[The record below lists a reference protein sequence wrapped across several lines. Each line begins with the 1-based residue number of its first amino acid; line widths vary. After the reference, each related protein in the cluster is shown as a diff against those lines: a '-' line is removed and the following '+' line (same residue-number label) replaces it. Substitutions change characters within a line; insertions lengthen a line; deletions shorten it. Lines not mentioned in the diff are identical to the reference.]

1 MALRPPLFLIV
12 NNILFKLTHQLSCRL
27 IQEKI
32 ENKEERKWT
41 KKKRNKERNKE
52 RMKDGKKDGMREGKK
67 SGIKK
72 QKQIRADRQTK
83 IYTTLKFIVNN
94 VGSMTKNKL

>member
-1 MALRPPLFLIV
+1 
-12 NNILFKLTHQLSCRL
+12 
-27 IQEKI
+27 
-32 ENKEERKWT
+32 
-41 KKKRNKERNKE
+41 
-52 RMKDGKKDGMREGKK
+52 MKDGKKDGMREGKK

-94 VGSMTKNKL
+94 VGSMTLRINCNLFCRDPLFFINKLSVLE